1 MLTCECLDADNRNTN
16 KSMNS
21 LPGSSSPPMTGSS
34 ALLLALLYKEENKC
48 IVLHPQKIAL
58 SIFVGLNVYL
68 SCTVSLFIKFI
79 PSSYKSR
86 K

>member
-1 MLTCECLDADNRNTN
+1 
-16 KSMNS
+16 
-21 LPGSSSPPMTGSS
+21 MTGSS

-79 PSSYKSR
+79 PSS
-86 K
+86 